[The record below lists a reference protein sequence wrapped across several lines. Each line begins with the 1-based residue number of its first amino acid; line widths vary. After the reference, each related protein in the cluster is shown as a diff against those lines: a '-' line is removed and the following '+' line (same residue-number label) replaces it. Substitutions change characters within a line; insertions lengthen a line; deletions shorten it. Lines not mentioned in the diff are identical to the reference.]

1 MQTIYFRGFLNSRSK
16 DYYDLFI
23 LSKLKR
29 DEIDKA
35 LLLQACEKTFH
46 KRTTD
51 FSFEKIASMLDSLT
65 NDKSFKTRWD
75 AYSKKNT
82 YVQGISFKDT
92 ISEIQKFLTWIA

>member
-1 MQTIYFRGFLNSRSK
+1 MKRARQSLFSTDKIKILAYPIETIIAEKLQTIYFRGFLNSRSK

-29 DEIDKA
+29 DGIDKA

-65 NDKSFKTRWD
+65 NDKSF
-75 AYSKKNT
+75 
-82 YVQGISFKDT
+82 
-92 ISEIQKFLTWIA
+92 